1 MPAFAYRAVDYS
13 GKRVRGA
20 EEAPSPGALTHALE
34 ARGLVV
40 VEVAAADTDPG
51 RKPGAPWVHLGRGQ
65 AVLEVT
71 RAVATLLQ
79 AGLPLPRALS
89 AAAHVA
95 TPDTRQVIEAV
106 RERVAR
112 GESLAA
118 ALAAHSA
125 LFPPIY
131 VGLVRAGER
140 SGDLAGAF
148 ARLAEQ
154 LDREARLRS
163 RLVSLALYPL
173 ILTAAGAVALAVLAF
188 FVLPRFADLLHS
200 TGTVLPRSTAFVL
213 GVATA
218 LRRGWPLLVPFVIAL
233 PLVVVWSRQTDEG
246 RRAASRMLLHLPAI
260 GGLRRQVLSARLA
273 RVLGVLVGGGAPLLS
288 ALEESKA
295 CLSDPLVQDEVA
307 RVHDQVRE
315 GVPVHRAIAAG
326 GFFHPLLAQLVAVGE
341 ESGRLQE
348 FFVKAAEIFEERT
361 ERGAQR
367 LVTLLEP
374 AMIVTL
380 GLVVAF
386 VALSVLQAIYGVN
399 AGVLR

>member
-1 MPAFAYRAVDYS
+1 MPAFAYQAVDHS
-13 GKRVRGA
+13 GKRIRGA
-20 EEAPSPGALTHALE
+20 EEAPSPGALAHVLE

-40 VEVAAADTDPG
+40 VDVREGSETGSAVGFKFG
-51 RKPGAPWVHLGRGQ
+51 RHQ

-71 RAVATLLQ
+71 RAVAALLQ
-79 AGLPLPRALS
+79 AGLPLARALS

-95 TPDTRQVIEAV
+95 TPDTRPIVEEV

-118 ALAAHSA
+118 ALTGHPEVFSP
-125 LFPPIY
+125 LY
-131 VGLVRAGER
+131 VGLVRAGEQ

-154 LDREARLRS
+154 LDREERLRARL
-163 RLVSLALYPL
+163 LSLSLYPL
-173 ILTAAGAVALAVLAF
+173 ILAAAGSVALVVLAF
-188 FVLPRFADLLHS
+188 FVLPRFAQLLQS
-200 TGTVLPRSTAFVL
+200 TGSVLPRSTAIVL
-213 GVATA
+213 ATA
-218 LRRGWPLLVPFVIAL
+218 TLMRRTWPVLLAGTITL
-233 PLVVVWSRQTDEG
+233 TLSLLWSRRTDDG
-246 RRAASRMLLHLPAI
+246 RRAWGRLLLGLPVV
-260 GGLRRQVLSARLA
+260 GTLRREALSARVA
-273 RVLGVLVGGGAPLLS
+273 RLLSVLLGGGAPLLA
-288 ALEESKA
+288 ALDDARS
-295 CLSDPLVQDEVA
+295 CLSDPLAQNDLA
-307 RVHDQVRE
+307 RIHDQVRE
-315 GVPVHRAIAAG
+315 GVALHRAVAAG
-326 GFFHPLLAQLVAVGE
+326 GLFHPLLAQLVAVGE

-380 GLVVAF
+380 GLIVAF